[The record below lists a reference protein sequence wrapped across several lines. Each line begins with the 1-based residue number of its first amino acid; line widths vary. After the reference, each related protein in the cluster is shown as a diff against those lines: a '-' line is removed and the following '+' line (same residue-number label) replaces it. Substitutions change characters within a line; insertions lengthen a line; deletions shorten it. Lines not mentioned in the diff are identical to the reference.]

1 MEEEWRG
8 GRLRQKDAGSEKLNW
23 FGRPLWISSWK
34 VTCIPILNSRLRR
47 LHSLFNLFRLASIFD
62 SNASLASNSIPPIV
76 FNIHLLRMACWLSS
90 VCDDRQEPEQVALRW
105 EGSGP
110 CSSQRYWLVTI
121 SGYDRGLHAVNLTES
136 MGGIST
142 DGESRVGS
150 LRSVL
155 VHCCFKAV

>member
-8 GRLRQKDAGSEKLNW
+8 GRLRQKDARSEKLNW
-23 FGRPLWISSWK
+23 FGRPPWISSWK

-110 CSSQRYWLVTI
+110 CLSQRLQFQGMI
-121 SGYDRGLHAVNLTES
+121 GASMRSIDRVHGWYFDS
-136 MGGIST
+136 W
-142 DGESRVGS
+142 GESIE
-150 LRSVL
+150 
-155 VHCCFKAV
+155 